1 MEGILLFMPVF
12 FWGKFQMG
20 ITWFFSNIA
29 RLSSKAVE
37 VNERNPDK
45 IQQILTM
52 YRNKEMKGKEQSIVE
67 SFLNEQLFNYITL
80 DT

>member
-1 MEGILLFMPVF
+1 MPVF

-67 SFLNEQLFNYITL
+67 SFLNEQLFNHITL